1 MIKASRLFTR
11 SRDQTTTFWRQFP
24 RGLAST
30 EAPSGPPLTAL
41 EKWRAANKQKDR
53 PVVSS
58 VLALDNAKIVSTPGK
73 DADAGTAA
81 EAAVKQWEES
91 GYQEY
96 MEGQRRNGW
105 KT

>member
-41 EKWRAANKQKDR
+41 EKWRAENKKKSAPTTPTPSVASNSKAD
-53 PVVSS
+53 SS
-58 VLALDNAKIVSTPGK
+58 LGK
-73 DADAGTAA
+73 EVDEATAA
-81 EAAVKQWEES
+81 AIAAKQWEES

-96 MEGQRRNGW
+96 MEDQRKKGW